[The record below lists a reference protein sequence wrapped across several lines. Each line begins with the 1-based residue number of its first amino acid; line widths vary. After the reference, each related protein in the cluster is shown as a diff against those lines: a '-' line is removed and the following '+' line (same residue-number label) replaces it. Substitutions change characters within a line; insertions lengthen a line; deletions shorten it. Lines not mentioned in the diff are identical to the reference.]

1 IWGADCASSP
11 LVANDNT
18 SSESSRE
25 GMKPPVFE
33 RNLYRAFVACIRR
46 PTIRRLVYSPGMFF
60 VKTRQPRSPG
70 GGHADFDPT
79 VGTTRATGL
88 CTGSNGEFVY
98 ARNAEALWKRDCE
111 EAQGLRAYRVNFV
124 PVSLPVLLVTSASHI
139 ARTAWTSGSCVDG
152 VIDAA

>member
-1 IWGADCASSP
+1 
-11 LVANDNT
+11 
-18 SSESSRE
+18 
-25 GMKPPVFE
+25 
-33 RNLYRAFVACIRR
+33 
-46 PTIRRLVYSPGMFF
+46 MFF

-98 ARNAEALWKRDCE
+98 AKNAEALWKRDCE

-124 PVSLPVLLVTSASHI
+124 PVRLPVCLVTSARHL
-139 ARTAWTSGSCVDG
+139 ARPALALRTCRYGG
-152 VIDAA
+152 IE

>member
-1 IWGADCASSP
+1 
-11 LVANDNT
+11 
-18 SSESSRE
+18 
-25 GMKPPVFE
+25 
-33 RNLYRAFVACIRR
+33 
-46 PTIRRLVYSPGMFF
+46 MFF

-124 PVSLPVLLVTSASHI
+124 PVSLPVRLVTSASHI

-152 VIDAA
+152 RSEERRVGKECRSRWSPRPEKNA